1 MRIKHKSSLLFW
13 GNSLINFS
21 ILSEKI
27 EICKSVEE
35 LLKIKIN
42 KSKLFIFNN
51 YTGKRRITIEQD
63 IYSKFI
69 RYNIFCHYKN
79 YFTI

>member
-42 KSKLFIFNN
+42 IV
-51 YTGKRRITIEQD
+51 T
-63 IYSKFI
+63 
-69 RYNIFCHYKN
+69 
-79 YFTI
+79 